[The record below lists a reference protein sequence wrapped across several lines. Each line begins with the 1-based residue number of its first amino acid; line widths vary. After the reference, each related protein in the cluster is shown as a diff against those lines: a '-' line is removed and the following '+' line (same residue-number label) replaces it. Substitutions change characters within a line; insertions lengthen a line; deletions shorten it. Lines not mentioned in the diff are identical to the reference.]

1 MRIRTAS
8 RDTGGPGDE
17 EGNADAAFEDVAFL
31 SVQGRVN
38 GGVGVALGHRTA
50 VVGDEED
57 ERAFALAGGLKG
69 GDDAPHGFV
78 DGGDHGRVGAA
89 AGVGDGREFFQH
101 ILTRLER
108 SVGRVESEIEEPR
121 FRVAGVAG
129 DGGCG
134 LFAEARGEFADLG
147 DGRGIA

>member
-1 MRIRTAS
+1 M
-8 RDTGGPGDE
+8 
-17 EGNADAAFEDVAFL
+17 
-31 SVQGRVN
+31 QGRVN

-69 GDDAPHGFV
+69 GDDTPHGFV

-101 ILTRLER
+101 ILTGLER

-129 DGGCG
+129 DGGGG